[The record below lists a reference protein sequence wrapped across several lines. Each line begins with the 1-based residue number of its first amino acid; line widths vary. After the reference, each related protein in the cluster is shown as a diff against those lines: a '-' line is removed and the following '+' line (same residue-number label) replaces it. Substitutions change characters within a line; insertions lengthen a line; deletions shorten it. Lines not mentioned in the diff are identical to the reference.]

1 MPVAERKVGSL
12 TNRPTA
18 PPKNHLPKTEIDDDD
33 DFIKDLLTDL
43 HALSA
48 THPPTPLVS
57 QTVGFVK
64 NEVWTYSARD
74 NELAERE
81 RERGGP
87 DSFSIQRNLYPLL
100 IRLRRAPNV

>member
-1 MPVAERKVGSL
+1 MRSGREAGSL

-18 PPKNHLPKTEIDDDD
+18 PKNHLPKTEIDDYD

-81 RERGGP
+81 KERG
-87 DSFSIQRNLYPLL
+87 S
-100 IRLRRAPNV
+100 